1 MHKTIALCLAVA
13 TSCKPEA
20 VTLGVRKNKDKPSVP
35 VAKHD
40 AAPISLEE
48 IKRPNSLSIT
58 HDNKVQQSLN
68 TAATYGEALRLAAKK
83 GDIATVKTLLNK
95 PGIDVDTKDI
105 IGKTPLHYAKDAATV
120 RLLLDKGANV
130 NTQDI
135 NGNTALYE
143 AALAGRY
150 DAIQALIKAGVN
162 AQEALKHAANLGY
175 VEALQYLIKAGAE
188 AQSVLYET
196 TEQRRII
203 AVKSLIKAGVNAQ
216 DAVHHAARRN
226 DIILLKAIISAGN
239 AVKAKDNDEQ
249 PLWLAYAIEVQ
260 TLIESNV
267 DINARNT
274 HGSTPLHT
282 AARKGKR
289 AVAWALLARGANIEI
304 KDKEGKTPLHI
315 AAEEGMRSLV
325 WILLAKGA
333 NIEAR
338 NNSGWTP
345 LHLAAWKGKIAVVR
359 LLLVRGA
366 DIEAEN
372 HWGYTP
378 LHWVA
383 YDGQIAAAEILI
395 NNKARINPRIIRGC
409 WKRKTPLG
417 LARTKG
423 RATMVEYLRKHGGSE

>member
-1 MHKTIALCLAVA
+1 M
-13 TSCKPEA
+13 
-20 VTLGVRKNKDKPSVP
+20 P

-105 IGKTPLHYAKDAATV
+105 I
-120 RLLLDKGANV
+120 
-130 NTQDI
+130 
-135 NGNTALYE
+135 
-143 AALAGRY
+143 
-150 DAIQALIKAGVN
+150 
-162 AQEALKHAANLGY
+162 
-175 VEALQYLIKAGAE
+175 
-188 AQSVLYET
+188 
-196 TEQRRII
+196 
-203 AVKSLIKAGVNAQ
+203 
-216 DAVHHAARRN
+216 
-226 DIILLKAIISAGN
+226 
-239 AVKAKDNDEQ
+239 
-249 PLWLAYAIEVQ
+249 
-260 TLIESNV
+260 
-267 DINARNT
+267 
-274 HGSTPLHT
+274 
-282 AARKGKR
+282 
-289 AVAWALLARGANIEI
+289 
-304 KDKEGKTPLHI
+304 GKTPLHI

-395 NNKARINPRIIRGC
+395 NNKARINPKIIRGC